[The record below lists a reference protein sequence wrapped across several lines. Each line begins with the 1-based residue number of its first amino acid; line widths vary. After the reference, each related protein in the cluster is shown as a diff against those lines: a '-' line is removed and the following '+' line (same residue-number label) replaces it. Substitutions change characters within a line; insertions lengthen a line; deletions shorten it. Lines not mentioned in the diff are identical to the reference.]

1 MKISAF
7 ITHKK
12 SEGYSDCQDRFSVN
26 KGTKSIAVS
35 DGMSQSYQQK
45 IWASLL
51 AESFTSGYLST
62 ITEEKLDNLRD
73 LWRQRVLD
81 FIENL
86 KRIPGKEYLVRMNT
100 NSVAQMKSAA
110 ATLLGIRFDG
120 YKWEGDVLGDSCL
133 IELDDKNAVLAIH
146 SSQDKE
152 FDNYPDFF
160 DSTTIR
166 LKQKGQVRHISGELK
181 AGHKILLVSDPFSDI
196 IQDFKNGK
204 IELSID
210 DLLNIKTHEEFC
222 SLVERWRTEKGMTND
237 DSTLVIVTHDS
248 TEDFNIAAVDDINT
262 LISEEKAL
270 QETTI
275 EVFKDEQE
283 TIPSE
288 NPISE
293 EETKEIKH
301 QEEDVSQ
308 APNDAENPTDI
319 DENKDDTQKN
329 ESEDDALELISEF
342 LQIEGWWN
350 RIRKKKLEKRLHRI
364 VSKYCISK
372 RNQ

>member
-12 SEGYSDCQDRFSVN
+12 SERYSDCQDRFSVN
-26 KGTKSIAVS
+26 KDTKSIAVS

-45 IWASLL
+45 IWAGLL
-51 AESFTSGYLST
+51 ADSFTTGYLSDF
-62 ITEEKLDNLRD
+62 TEANLDPLREE
-73 LWRQRVLD
+73 WQKRVLA

-86 KRIPGKEYLVRMNT
+86 KKIPGQEYLVRMNI
-100 NSVAQMKSAA
+100 NSVAQRKSAA
-110 ATLLGIRFDG
+110 ATLLGVRFNG

-133 IELDDKNAVLAIH
+133 IELDDKNAVMAIY
-146 SSQDKE
+146 SSQNKE

-160 DSTTIR
+160 DSTTVR
-166 LKQKGQVRHISGELK
+166 LKQKGEVRHISGELK
-181 AGHKILLVSDPFSDI
+181 AGHKMLLVSDPFSDI

-204 IELSID
+204 IELNID
-210 DLLNIKTHEEFC
+210 ELLNIKTHEEFC

-248 TEDFNIAAVDDINT
+248 SEDFNIVQLDDINVF
-262 LISEEKAL
+262 IAAEKAS
-270 QETTI
+270 QEPK
-275 EVFKDEQE
+275 EE
-283 TIPSE
+283 TPVPEKKAAPNE
-288 NPISE
+288 NPVPVK
-293 EETKEIKH
+293 ETKENKQ
-301 QEEDVSQ
+301 QEEVPQ
-308 APNDAENPTDI
+308 PPKDAKNPTDI
-319 DENKDDTQKN
+319 EENKDDVQDN
-329 ESEDDALELISEF
+329 ESEDDALELIREI
-342 LQIEGWWN
+342 LKIGWWN

>member
-12 SEGYSDCQDRFSVN
+12 SERYSDCQDRFSVN

-62 ITEEKLDNLRD
+62 ITEEKLDGLRA
-73 LWRQRVLD
+73 LWSQRVLD

-86 KRIPGKEYLVRMNT
+86 KKIPGQEYLVRMNT
-100 NSVAQMKSAA
+100 NSFAQLKSAA
-110 ATLLGIRFDG
+110 ATLLGVRFKG

-133 IELDDKNAVLAIH
+133 IELDDKNAVIAIH

-160 DSTTIR
+160 DSTTVR
-166 LKQKGQVRHISGELK
+166 LKQKGEVRHISGELK
-181 AGHKILLVSDPFSDI
+181 AGHKMLLVSDPFSDI
-196 IQDFKNGK
+196 IQDYKNSK
-204 IELSID
+204 VDLDINE
-210 DLLNIKTHEEFC
+210 LLNIKTHEEFC
-222 SLVERWRTEKGMTND
+222 GLVERWRAEKGMTND

-248 TEDFNIAAVDDINT
+248 SEDFNVVQLDDINVF
-262 LISEEKAL
+262 IAAEKASKEPKE
-270 QETTI
+270 ETP
-275 EVFKDEQE
+275 
-283 TIPSE
+283 IPEKKAVPAE
-288 NPISE
+288 NPVPVE
-293 EETKEIKH
+293 DAKENK
-301 QEEDVSQ
+301 QQGEGGPQ
-308 APNDAENPTDI
+308 PPKDAKNPTDI
-319 DENKDDTQKN
+319 EENKDDAQNN
-329 ESEDDALELISEF
+329 ESEDDALELIQEVMK
-342 LQIEGWWN
+342 IKWWN
-350 RIRKKKLEKRLHRI
+350 RARTKSIEKDLHKIFSRYHI
-364 VSKYCISK
+364 TK